1 MQHGLNPPRRDPALG
16 SHPRGDPAKGVR
28 ILLPDRR
35 HAAISAKRGQNFFP
49 AGRPTDGRK
58 EAPSSLFSFTLILSV
73 SLVLSV
79 VTAPWIHPFPSIL
92 LFALPA
98 PDAANHARGTRLDST
113 YARHSCDLRPSQRD
127 TKLALNSA
135 RSLPRRVNSSHKAT
149 GSEQAKASKKASAPE
164 RKPALTEARDK
175 EKSAPIHWRAC
186 YRPLTNNLKEGQEE

>member
-1 MQHGLNPPRRDPALG
+1 MAE
-16 SHPRGDPAKGVR
+16 
-28 ILLPDRR
+28 
-35 HAAISAKRGQNFFP
+35 
-49 AGRPTDGRK
+49 K

-92 LFALPA
+92 LFAFPA

-113 YARHSCDLRPSQRD
+113 YARHSCDLRPSQRN

-135 RSLPRRVNSSHKAT
+135 RSLPLRVNSSHKAT